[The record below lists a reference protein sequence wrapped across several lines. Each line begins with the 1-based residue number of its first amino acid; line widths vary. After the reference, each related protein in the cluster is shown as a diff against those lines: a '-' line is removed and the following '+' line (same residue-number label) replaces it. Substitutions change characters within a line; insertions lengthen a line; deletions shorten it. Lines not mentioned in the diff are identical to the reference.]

1 MQAESLSVGGKVLD
15 TSAVAAWT
23 SGGLAIQ
30 SWVIV
35 AADLGLTLYVPSLAR
50 TEVETLRPAA
60 TVLLE
65 NLTSSPQVVVG
76 RLDPDAAHVVE
87 KLLTDTGTFDVTA
100 AWVVH
105 VCRQRSWPAL
115 SADPGRLHR
124 IDPDVQVDLV

>member
-1 MQAESLSVGGKVLD
+1 MLD
-15 TSAVAAWT
+15 ASAVAAWT

-60 TVLLE
+60 TVLIEDLA
-65 NLTSSPQVVVG
+65 SSPHVVVG
-76 RLDPDAAHVVE
+76 RLDPDVATAVEELLAH
-87 KLLTDTGTFDVTA
+87 TGTFDVTA

-105 VCRQRSWPAL
+105 AAASEHGQR
-115 SADPGRLHR
+115 
-124 IDPDVQVDLV
+124 